1 MKNEWMITL
10 LTAGGILI
18 LCAAMIIWDKIRQRK
33 WFLRHLKQRWGII
46 PDREYTQ
53 EELESISHYA
63 RRHEGEPFMIDD
75 ITWNDLQMDEIF
87 IRMNNTLSSCGEDV
101 LYQMLRQPQM
111 HREVLEER
119 ERLIAYFQT
128 HEEERIQVLT
138 RVKEVKKIWKM
149 SIADYIDAL
158 KDVDRTGRAKY
169 PMLAG
174 LSVAAIIATLIKPIP
189 CMFLLLLMLCVSAV
203 VHTRDSKKIEPYLN
217 CFVCILR
224 LLRAADQFEKLD
236 NPVIQTYLDRIR
248 AGRKKMKSFRR
259 GAFLVASTNS
269 VQDGLEAII
278 VSYLRIIFQVDFIKF
293 YSMLKH
299 VEGNEAIIED
309 MYQAIGELDA
319 LIAVASFRE
328 SLPYYSLPEFTET
341 DNAEG
346 ASLEVEELY
355 HPLIAD
361 PVVNGIRMQRGVL
374 ITGSNASGKSTFL
387 KTIAINTIL
396 AQTVHTCIAKQ
407 YRGSFLKVL
416 TSMALRDNLAGG
428 ESYYMVEIRS
438 LKRILEECEK
448 PEPVLCIVDEVLR
461 GTNTIERIAASSQI
475 LHSLAKPKVLAMAAT
490 HDIEL
495 SYILEKEYDNYHFEE
510 EIQEK
515 DVVFD
520 YKLRTGRAMTRN
532 AIRLLAMIGYD
543 PKIIEAAQESAKQF
557 EETGVW
563 K

>member
-1 MKNEWMITL
+1 MITL

-33 WFLRHLKQRWGII
+33 WFLRHLKQRWGTV

-63 RRHEGEPFMIDD
+63 KRNEGEQFMIDD

-87 IRMNNTLSSCGEDV
+87 ICMNNTLSSCGEDV
-101 LYQMLRQPQM
+101 LYQILRQPQM
-111 HREVLEER
+111 DQNVLDER

-138 RVKEVKKIWKM
+138 RVNEVKKIWKM

-158 KDVDRTGRAKY
+158 KDVDRRGRGKY
-169 PMLAG
+169 PLLAG
-174 LSVAAIIATLIKPIP
+174 LSAAAIVATLIRPIP

-236 NPVIQTYLDRIR
+236 NPEIQTYLDRIR

-299 VEGNEAIIED
+299 VEGNESTIED
-309 MYQAIGELDA
+309 MYQAMGELDA

-328 SLPYYSLPEFTET
+328 SLPYYSQPEFVEA
-341 DNAEG
+341 NGREG
-346 ASLEVEELY
+346 ASLKVEKLY
-355 HPLIAD
+355 HPLIDD
-361 PVVNGIRMQRGVL
+361 PVANSIQMQRGVL

-396 AQTVHTCIAKQ
+396 AQTVHTCIAKH
-407 YRGSFLKVL
+407 YCGSFMKVL
-416 TSMALRDNLAGG
+416 TSMALRDNLSGG

-495 SYILEKEYDNYHFEE
+495 SYVLEKEYDNYHFEE
-510 EIQEK
+510 EIQEN

>member
-1 MKNEWMITL
+1 MKSEWMITL

-33 WFLRHLKQRWGII
+33 WFLRHLKQRWGTI

-189 CMFLLLLMLCVSAV
+189 CMFLLLLMLCVSAM

-248 AGRKKMKSFRR
+248 EGRKKMKSFCR

-269 VQDGLEAII
+269 VQDGLEAIV

-299 VEGNEAIIED
+299 VEGNEVIIED

-407 YRGSFLKVL
+407 HRGSFLKVL

-557 EETGVW
+557 EETCVW

>member
-1 MKNEWMITL
+1 MEYAILFAAL
-10 LTAGGILI
+10 LAAAAVMFLKGLWDQHRAQKWNREQLRKSFGKAGRTEYADGELNGIVRYFEKHPK
-18 LCAAMIIWDKIRQRK
+18 DFQ
-33 WFLRHLKQRWGII
+33 
-46 PDREYTQ
+46 
-53 EELESISHYA
+53 
-63 RRHEGEPFMIDD
+63 IDD

-87 IRMNNTLSSCGEDV
+87 IRINNTLSSCGEDV
-101 LYQMLRQPQM
+101 LYQILRQPQM
-111 HREVLEER
+111 DRNVLDER

-138 RVKEVKKIWKM
+138 RVNEVKKIWKM

-158 KDVDRTGRAKY
+158 KDVDRRGRGKY
-169 PMLAG
+169 PLLAG
-174 LSVAAIIATLIKPIP
+174 LSAAAIVATLIRPIP

-203 VHTRDSKKIEPYLN
+203 VHTRDSKRIEPYLN

-299 VEGNEAIIED
+299 VEGNESTIKD
-309 MYQAIGELDA
+309 MYQAMGELDA

-328 SLPYYSLPEFTET
+328 SLPYYSQPEFTEVN
-341 DNAEG
+341 DREG
-346 ASLEVEELY
+346 ASLKVEKLY
-355 HPLIAD
+355 HPLIGD
-361 PVVNGIRMQRGVL
+361 PVANSIQMQRGVL

-396 AQTVHTCIAKQ
+396 AQTVHTCIAKD
-407 YRGSFLKVL
+407 YCGSFMKIL

-495 SYILEKEYDNYHFEE
+495 SYVLEKEYDNYHFEE
-510 EIQEK
+510 EIQEN

-543 PKIIEAAQESAKQF
+543 PKIIEAAQESAKHF

>member
-1 MKNEWMITL
+1 MKSEWMITL

-33 WFLRHLKQRWGII
+33 WFLRHLKQRWGTI

-63 RRHEGEPFMIDD
+63 KRNEGEQFMIDD

-87 IRMNNTLSSCGEDV
+87 IRINNTLSSCGEDV
-101 LYQMLRQPQM
+101 LYQILRQPQM
-111 HREVLEER
+111 DRETLEER
-119 ERLIAYFQT
+119 ERLITYFQT

-158 KDVDRTGRAKY
+158 KDVDRRGRGKY
-169 PMLAG
+169 PLLAG
-174 LSVAAIIATLIKPIP
+174 LSAAAIVATLIRPIP

-236 NPVIQTYLDRIR
+236 NPEIQTYLDRIR

-299 VEGNEAIIED
+299 VEGNESTIED
-309 MYQAIGELDA
+309 MYQAMGELDA

-328 SLPYYSLPEFTET
+328 SLPYYSQPEFVEA
-341 DNAEG
+341 NGREG
-346 ASLEVEELY
+346 ASLKVEKLY
-355 HPLIAD
+355 HPLIDD
-361 PVVNGIRMQRGVL
+361 PVANSIQMQRGVL

-396 AQTVHTCIAKQ
+396 AQTVHTCIAKH
-407 YRGSFLKVL
+407 YCGSFMKVL
-416 TSMALRDNLAGG
+416 TSMALRDNLSGG

-495 SYILEKEYDNYHFEE
+495 SYVLEKEYDNYHFEE
-510 EIQEK
+510 EIQEN

>member
-1 MKNEWMITL
+1 MKSEWMITL

-33 WFLRHLKQRWGII
+33 WFLRHLKQRWGTI

-63 RRHEGEPFMIDD
+63 KRNEGEQFMIDD

-87 IRMNNTLSSCGEDV
+87 IRVNNTLSSCGEDV
-101 LYQMLRQPQM
+101 LYQILRQPQM
-111 HREVLEER
+111 DQNVLDER
-119 ERLIAYFQT
+119 ERLIAYFQN

-138 RVKEVKKIWKM
+138 RVNEVKKIWKM

-158 KDVDRTGRAKY
+158 KDVDCRGRGKY
-169 PMLAG
+169 PLLAG
-174 LSVAAIIATLIKPIP
+174 LSAAAIVATLIRPIP

-236 NPVIQTYLDRIR
+236 NPEIQTYLDRIR

-299 VEGNEAIIED
+299 VEGNESTIED
-309 MYQAIGELDA
+309 MYQAMGELDA

-328 SLPYYSLPEFTET
+328 SLPYYSQPEFVEA
-341 DNAEG
+341 NGREG
-346 ASLEVEELY
+346 ASLKVEKLY
-355 HPLIAD
+355 HPLIDD
-361 PVVNGIRMQRGVL
+361 PVANSIQMQRGVL

-396 AQTVHTCIAKQ
+396 AQTVHTCIAKH
-407 YRGSFLKVL
+407 YCGSFLKVL
-416 TSMALRDNLAGG
+416 TSMALRDNLSGG

-495 SYILEKEYDNYHFEE
+495 SYVLEKEYDNYHFEE
-510 EIQEK
+510 EIQEN

>member
-1 MKNEWMITL
+1 MKSEWMITL

-33 WFLRHLKQRWGII
+33 WFLRHLKQRWGTV

-63 RRHEGEPFMIDD
+63 KRNEGEQFMIDD

-87 IRMNNTLSSCGEDV
+87 IRINNTLSSCGEDV
-101 LYQMLRQPQM
+101 LYQILRQPQM
-111 HREVLEER
+111 DRETLEER
-119 ERLIAYFQT
+119 ERLITYFQT

-158 KDVDRTGRAKY
+158 KDVDRRGRGKY
-169 PMLAG
+169 PLLAG
-174 LSVAAIIATLIKPIP
+174 LSAAAIVATLIRPIP

-236 NPVIQTYLDRIR
+236 NPEIQTYLDRIR

-299 VEGNEAIIED
+299 VEGNESTIED
-309 MYQAIGELDA
+309 MYQAMGELDA

-328 SLPYYSLPEFTET
+328 SLPYYSQPEFVEA
-341 DNAEG
+341 NGREG
-346 ASLEVEELY
+346 ASLKVEKLY
-355 HPLIAD
+355 HPLIDD
-361 PVVNGIRMQRGVL
+361 PVANSIQMQRGVL

-396 AQTVHTCIAKQ
+396 AQTVHTCIAKH
-407 YRGSFLKVL
+407 YCGSFMKVL
-416 TSMALRDNLAGG
+416 TSMALRDNLSGG

-495 SYILEKEYDNYHFEE
+495 SYVLEKEYDNYHFEE
-510 EIQEK
+510 EIQEN

>member
-1 MKNEWMITL
+1 MKSEWMITL

-33 WFLRHLKQRWGII
+33 WFLRHLKQRWGTV

-63 RRHEGEPFMIDD
+63 KRNEGEQFMIDD

-101 LYQMLRQPQM
+101 LYQILRQPQM
-111 HREVLEER
+111 DQNVLDER

-138 RVKEVKKIWKM
+138 RVNEVKKIWKM

-158 KDVDRTGRAKY
+158 KDVDRRGRGKY
-169 PMLAG
+169 PLLAG
-174 LSVAAIIATLIKPIP
+174 LSAAAIVATLIRPIP

-236 NPVIQTYLDRIR
+236 NPEIQTYLERIR

-269 VQDGLEAII
+269 VQDGLEAIV

-299 VEGNEAIIED
+299 VEGNESTIED
-309 MYQAIGELDA
+309 MYQAMGELDA

-328 SLPYYSLPEFTET
+328 SLPYYSQPEFVEA
-341 DNAEG
+341 NGREG
-346 ASLEVEELY
+346 ASLKVEKLY
-355 HPLIAD
+355 HPLIDD
-361 PVVNGIRMQRGVL
+361 PVANSIQMQRGVL

-396 AQTVHTCIAKQ
+396 AQTVHTCIAKH
-407 YRGSFLKVL
+407 YCGSFMKVL
-416 TSMALRDNLAGG
+416 TSMALRDNLSGG

-475 LHSLAKPKVLAMAAT
+475 LRSLAKPKVLAMAAT

-495 SYILEKEYDNYHFEE
+495 SYVLEKEYDNYHFEE
-510 EIQEK
+510 EIQEN

>member
-1 MKNEWMITL
+1 MITL

-33 WFLRHLKQRWGII
+33 WFLRHLKQRWGTV

-63 RRHEGEPFMIDD
+63 KRNEGEQFMIDD
-75 ITWNDLQMDEIF
+75 TTWNDLQMDEIF
-87 IRMNNTLSSCGEDV
+87 IRINNTLSSCGEDV
-101 LYQMLRQPQM
+101 LYQILRQPQM
-111 HREVLEER
+111 DRNVLDER

-138 RVKEVKKIWKM
+138 RVNEVKKIWKM

-158 KDVDRTGRAKY
+158 KDVDRRGRGKY
-169 PMLAG
+169 PLLAG
-174 LSVAAIIATLIKPIP
+174 LSAAAIVATLIRPIP

-203 VHTRDSKKIEPYLN
+203 VHTRDSKRIEPYLN

-269 VQDGLEAII
+269 VQDGLEAIV

-299 VEGNEAIIED
+299 VEGNEVIIED

-407 YRGSFLKVL
+407 HRGSFLKVL

>member
-1 MKNEWMITL
+1 MKSEWMITL

-33 WFLRHLKQRWGII
+33 WFLRHLKQRWGTV

-63 RRHEGEPFMIDD
+63 KRNEGEQFMIDD

-87 IRMNNTLSSCGEDV
+87 IRVNNTLSSCGEDV
-101 LYQMLRQPQM
+101 LYQILRQPQM
-111 HREVLEER
+111 DQNVLDER

-138 RVKEVKKIWKM
+138 RVNEVKKIWKM

-158 KDVDRTGRAKY
+158 KDVDRRGRGKY
-169 PMLAG
+169 PLLAG
-174 LSVAAIIATLIKPIP
+174 LSAAAIVATLIHPIP

-236 NPVIQTYLDRIR
+236 NPEIQTYLDQIR

-299 VEGNEAIIED
+299 VEGTESTIED
-309 MYQAIGELDA
+309 MYQAMGELDA

-328 SLPYYSLPEFTET
+328 SLPYYSQPEFVEA
-341 DNAEG
+341 NGREG
-346 ASLEVEELY
+346 ASLKVEKLY
-355 HPLIAD
+355 HPLIDD
-361 PVVNGIRMQRGVL
+361 PVANSIQMQRGVL

-396 AQTVHTCIAKQ
+396 AQTVHTCIAKH
-407 YRGSFLKVL
+407 YCGSFLKVL
-416 TSMALRDNLAGG
+416 TSMALRDNLSGG

-495 SYILEKEYDNYHFEE
+495 SYVLEKEYDNYHFEE
-510 EIQEK
+510 EIQEN

>member
-1 MKNEWMITL
+1 MKSEWMITL

-33 WFLRHLKQRWGII
+33 WFLRHLKQRWGTV

-63 RRHEGEPFMIDD
+63 KRNKGEQFMIDD

-87 IRMNNTLSSCGEDV
+87 IRINNTLSSCGEDV
-101 LYQMLRQPQM
+101 LYQILRKPQM
-111 HREVLEER
+111 DRNVLDER

-138 RVKEVKKIWKM
+138 RVNEVKKIWKM

-158 KDVDRTGRAKY
+158 KDVDRRGRGKY
-169 PMLAG
+169 PLLAG
-174 LSVAAIIATLIKPIP
+174 LSAAAIVATLIRPIP

-203 VHTRDSKKIEPYLN
+203 VHTRDSKRIEPYLN

-299 VEGNEAIIED
+299 VEGNESTIED
-309 MYQAIGELDA
+309 MYQAMGELDA

-328 SLPYYSLPEFTET
+328 SLPYYSQPEFAEVN
-341 DNAEG
+341 DREG
-346 ASLEVEELY
+346 ASLKVEKLY
-355 HPLIAD
+355 HPLIGD
-361 PVVNGIRMQRGVL
+361 PVANSIQMQRGVL
-374 ITGSNASGKSTFL
+374 I
-387 KTIAINTIL
+387 TIL
-396 AQTVHTCIAKQ
+396 AQTVHTCIAKD
-407 YRGSFLKVL
+407 YCGSFMKIL

-495 SYILEKEYDNYHFEE
+495 SYVLEKEYDNYHFEE
-510 EIQEK
+510 EIQEN

-543 PKIIEAAQESAKQF
+543 PKIIEAAQESAKHF

>member
-1 MKNEWMITL
+1 MITL

-33 WFLRHLKQRWGII
+33 WFLRHLKQRWGTV

-63 RRHEGEPFMIDD
+63 KRNEGEQFMIDD
-75 ITWNDLQMDEIF
+75 TTWNDLQMDEIF
-87 IRMNNTLSSCGEDV
+87 IRINNTLSSCGEDV
-101 LYQMLRQPQM
+101 LYQILRQPQM
-111 HREVLEER
+111 DRNVLDER

-138 RVKEVKKIWKM
+138 RVNEVKKIWKM

-158 KDVDRTGRAKY
+158 KDVDRRGRGKY
-169 PMLAG
+169 PLLAG
-174 LSVAAIIATLIKPIP
+174 LSAAAIVATLIRPIP

-203 VHTRDSKKIEPYLN
+203 VHTRDSKRIEPYLN

-299 VEGNEAIIED
+299 VEGNESTIED
-309 MYQAIGELDA
+309 MYQAMGELDA

-328 SLPYYSLPEFTET
+328 SLPYYSQPEFAEVN
-341 DNAEG
+341 DREG
-346 ASLEVEELY
+346 ASLKVEKLY
-355 HPLIAD
+355 HPLIGD
-361 PVVNGIRMQRGVL
+361 PVANSIQMQRGVL

-396 AQTVHTCIAKQ
+396 AQTVHTCIAKD
-407 YRGSFLKVL
+407 YCGSYMKFI
-416 TSMALRDNLAGG
+416 TSMALRYKQAVCDC
-428 ESYYMVEIRS
+428 YY
-438 LKRILEECEK
+438 
-448 PEPVLCIVDEVLR
+448 
-461 GTNTIERIAASSQI
+461 
-475 LHSLAKPKVLAMAAT
+475 KV
-490 HDIEL
+490 
-495 SYILEKEYDNYHFEE
+495 
-510 EIQEK
+510 
-515 DVVFD
+515 
-520 YKLRTGRAMTRN
+520 
-532 AIRLLAMIGYD
+532 
-543 PKIIEAAQESAKQF
+543 
-557 EETGVW
+557 
-563 K
+563 

>member
-1 MKNEWMITL
+1 MKSEWMITL

-33 WFLRHLKQRWGII
+33 WFLRHLKQRWGTI

-63 RRHEGEPFMIDD
+63 RRHEGEQFMIDD

-111 HREVLEER
+111 NREVLEER

-128 HEEERIQVLT
+128 NEEERIQVLT

-158 KDVDRTGRAKY
+158 KDVDRSGRAKY
-169 PMLAG
+169 PLLAG

-248 AGRKKMKSFRR
+248 EGRKKMKNFRR

-269 VQDGLEAII
+269 VQDGLEAIV

-328 SLPYYSLPEFTET
+328 SLPYYSLPKFAET

-346 ASLEVEELY
+346 ASLEVKELY

-361 PVVNGIRMQRGVL
+361 PVVNSIKMQRGVL

-387 KTIAINTIL
+387 KTIAINAIL
-396 AQTVHTCIAKQ
+396 AQTVHTCIAKY
-407 YRGSFLKVL
+407 YRGSFLKIL

-448 PEPVLCIVDEVLR
+448 SEPVLCIVDEVLR

-475 LHSLAKPKVLAMAAT
+475 LRSLAKPKVLAMAAT

>member
-1 MKNEWMITL
+1 MKSEWMITL
-10 LTAGGILI
+10 LMAGGILI

-33 WFLRHLKQRWGII
+33 WFLRHLKQRWGTI

-63 RRHEGEPFMIDD
+63 KRNEGEQFMIDD

-101 LYQMLRQPQM
+101 LYQILRQPQM
-111 HREVLEER
+111 DQNVLDER

-138 RVKEVKKIWKM
+138 RVNEVKKIWKM

-158 KDVDRTGRAKY
+158 KDVDRRGRGKY
-169 PMLAG
+169 PLLAG
-174 LSVAAIIATLIKPIP
+174 FSAAAIVATLIRPIP

-236 NPVIQTYLDRIR
+236 NPEIQTYLDRIR

-299 VEGNEAIIED
+299 VEGNEATIED
-309 MYQAIGELDA
+309 MYQAMGELDA

-328 SLPYYSLPEFTET
+328 SLPYYSQPEFVEA
-341 DNAEG
+341 NGREG
-346 ASLEVEELY
+346 ASLKVEKLY
-355 HPLIAD
+355 HPLIDD
-361 PVVNGIRMQRGVL
+361 PVANSIQMQRGVL

-396 AQTVHTCIAKQ
+396 AQTVHTCIAKH
-407 YRGSFLKVL
+407 YCGSFLKVL
-416 TSMALRDNLAGG
+416 TSMALRDNLSGG

-495 SYILEKEYDNYHFEE
+495 SYVLEKEYDNYHFEE
-510 EIQEK
+510 EIQEN

>member
-1 MKNEWMITL
+1 MKSEWMITL

-33 WFLRHLKQRWGII
+33 WFLRHLKQRWGTV

-63 RRHEGEPFMIDD
+63 KRNEGEQFMIDD

-101 LYQMLRQPQM
+101 LYQILRQPQM
-111 HREVLEER
+111 DQNVLDER

-138 RVKEVKKIWKM
+138 RVNEVKKIWKM

-158 KDVDRTGRAKY
+158 KDVDRRGRGKY
-169 PMLAG
+169 PLLAG
-174 LSVAAIIATLIKPIP
+174 LSAAAIVATLIRPIP

-236 NPVIQTYLDRIR
+236 NPEIQTYLDRIW

-299 VEGNEAIIED
+299 VEGNEATIED
-309 MYQAIGELDA
+309 MYQAMGELDA

-328 SLPYYSLPEFTET
+328 SLPYYSQPEFVEA
-341 DNAEG
+341 NGREG
-346 ASLEVEELY
+346 AFLKVEKLY
-355 HPLIAD
+355 HPLIDD
-361 PVVNGIRMQRGVL
+361 PVANSIQMQRGVL

-396 AQTVHTCIAKQ
+396 AQTVHTCIAKH
-407 YRGSFLKVL
+407 YCGSFLKVL
-416 TSMALRDNLAGG
+416 TSMALRDNLSGG

-495 SYILEKEYDNYHFEE
+495 SYVLEKEYDNYHFEE
-510 EIQEK
+510 EIQEN

>member
-1 MKNEWMITL
+1 MKSEWMITL

-18 LCAAMIIWDKIRQRK
+18 LCTAMIIWDKIRQRK
-33 WFLRHLKQRWGII
+33 WFLRHLKQRWGTI

-248 AGRKKMKSFRR
+248 EGRKKMKSFCR

-269 VQDGLEAII
+269 VQDGLEAIV

-407 YRGSFLKVL
+407 HRGSFLKVL

>member
-1 MKNEWMITL
+1 MKSEWMITL

-18 LCAAMIIWDKIRQRK
+18 LCAAMIIWDKIRQHK
-33 WFLRHLKQRWGII
+33 WFLRHLKQRWGTI

-189 CMFLLLLMLCVSAV
+189 CMFLLLLMLCVSAM

-248 AGRKKMKSFRR
+248 EGRKKMKNFRR

-269 VQDGLEAII
+269 VQDGLEAIV

-475 LHSLAKPKVLAMAAT
+475 LHSLAKPGVLAMAAT

>member
-1 MKNEWMITL
+1 MKSEWMITL

-18 LCAAMIIWDKIRQRK
+18 LCTAMIIWDKIRQRK
-33 WFLRHLKQRWGII
+33 WFLRHLKQRWGTI

-87 IRMNNTLSSCGEDV
+87 IRINNTLSSCGEDV
-101 LYQMLRQPQM
+101 LYQILRQPQM
-111 HREVLEER
+111 DRNVLDER

-138 RVKEVKKIWKM
+138 RVNEVKKIWKM

-248 AGRKKMKSFRR
+248 TGRKKMKSFRR

-269 VQDGLEAII
+269 VQDGLEAIV

-299 VEGNEAIIED
+299 VEGNEVIIED

-407 YRGSFLKVL
+407 HRGSFLKVL

>member
-1 MKNEWMITL
+1 MITL

-33 WFLRHLKQRWGII
+33 WFLRHLKQRWGTV

-63 RRHEGEPFMIDD
+63 KRNEGEQFMIDD

-87 IRMNNTLSSCGEDV
+87 IRINNTLSSCGEDV
-101 LYQMLRQPQM
+101 LYQILRQPQM
-111 HREVLEER
+111 DRNVLDER

-138 RVKEVKKIWKM
+138 RVNEVKKIWKM

-158 KDVDRTGRAKY
+158 KDVDRRGRGKY
-169 PMLAG
+169 PLLAG
-174 LSVAAIIATLIKPIP
+174 LSAAAIVATLIRPIP

-203 VHTRDSKKIEPYLN
+203 VHTRDSKRIEPYLN

-248 AGRKKMKSFRR
+248 TGRKKMKSFRR

-299 VEGNEAIIED
+299 VEGNESTIED
-309 MYQAIGELDA
+309 MYQAMGELDA

-328 SLPYYSLPEFTET
+328 SLPYYSQPEFAEVN
-341 DNAEG
+341 DREG
-346 ASLEVEELY
+346 AS
-355 HPLIAD
+355 
-361 PVVNGIRMQRGVL
+361 
-374 ITGSNASGKSTFL
+374 
-387 KTIAINTIL
+387 
-396 AQTVHTCIAKQ
+396 
-407 YRGSFLKVL
+407 
-416 TSMALRDNLAGG
+416 
-428 ESYYMVEIRS
+428 
-438 LKRILEECEK
+438 
-448 PEPVLCIVDEVLR
+448 
-461 GTNTIERIAASSQI
+461 
-475 LHSLAKPKVLAMAAT
+475 
-490 HDIEL
+490 
-495 SYILEKEYDNYHFEE
+495 
-510 EIQEK
+510 
-515 DVVFD
+515 
-520 YKLRTGRAMTRN
+520 
-532 AIRLLAMIGYD
+532 
-543 PKIIEAAQESAKQF
+543 
-557 EETGVW
+557 
-563 K
+563 

>member
-1 MKNEWMITL
+1 MKSEWMITL

-33 WFLRHLKQRWGII
+33 WFLRHLKQRWGTV

-63 RRHEGEPFMIDD
+63 KRNEGEQFMIDD

-87 IRMNNTLSSCGEDV
+87 IRVNNTLSSCGEDV
-101 LYQMLRQPQM
+101 LYQILRQPQM
-111 HREVLEER
+111 DQNVLDER

-138 RVKEVKKIWKM
+138 RVNEVKKIWKM

-158 KDVDRTGRAKY
+158 KDVDRGGRGKY
-169 PMLAG
+169 PLLAG
-174 LSVAAIIATLIKPIP
+174 LSAAAIVATLIRPIP

-236 NPVIQTYLDRIR
+236 NPEIQTYLDRIR

-299 VEGNEAIIED
+299 VEGNESTIED
-309 MYQAIGELDA
+309 MYQAMGELDA
-319 LIAVASFRE
+319 LIAVASVRE
-328 SLPYYSLPEFTET
+328 SLPYYSQPEFVEA
-341 DNAEG
+341 NGREG
-346 ASLEVEELY
+346 ASLKVEKLY
-355 HPLIAD
+355 HPLIDD
-361 PVVNGIRMQRGVL
+361 PVANSIQMQRGVL

-396 AQTVHTCIAKQ
+396 AQTVHTCIAKH
-407 YRGSFLKVL
+407 YCGSFMKVL
-416 TSMALRDNLAGG
+416 TSMALRDNLSGG

-495 SYILEKEYDNYHFEE
+495 SYVLEKEYDNYHFEE
-510 EIQEK
+510 EIQEN

-557 EETGVW
+557 EEIGVW

>member
-1 MKNEWMITL
+1 MKSEWMITL

-33 WFLRHLKQRWGII
+33 WFLRHLKQRWGTI

-63 RRHEGEPFMIDD
+63 KRNEGEQFMIDD

-101 LYQMLRQPQM
+101 LYQILRQPQM
-111 HREVLEER
+111 DRETLEER
-119 ERLIAYFQT
+119 ERLITYFQT

-158 KDVDRTGRAKY
+158 KDVDRRGRGKY
-169 PMLAG
+169 PLLAG
-174 LSVAAIIATLIKPIP
+174 LSAAAIVATLIRPIP

-236 NPVIQTYLDRIR
+236 NPEIQTYLDRIR

-299 VEGNEAIIED
+299 VEGNESTIED
-309 MYQAIGELDA
+309 MYQAMGELDA

-328 SLPYYSLPEFTET
+328 SLPYYSQPEFVEA
-341 DNAEG
+341 NGREG
-346 ASLEVEELY
+346 ASLKVEKLY
-355 HPLIAD
+355 HPLIDD
-361 PVVNGIRMQRGVL
+361 PVANSIQMQRGVL

-396 AQTVHTCIAKQ
+396 AQTVHTCIAKH
-407 YRGSFLKVL
+407 YCGSFMKVL
-416 TSMALRDNLAGG
+416 TSMALRDNLSGG

-495 SYILEKEYDNYHFEE
+495 SYVLEKEYDNYHFEE
-510 EIQEK
+510 EIQEN

-543 PKIIEAAQESAKQF
+543 PKIIEEAQESAKQF

>member
-1 MKNEWMITL
+1 MITL

-33 WFLRHLKQRWGII
+33 WFQRHLKQRWGTI

-63 RRHEGEPFMIDD
+63 RRHEGEQFMIDD

-101 LYQMLRQPQM
+101 LYQMLREPQM
-111 HREVLEER
+111 DRNVLDER

-138 RVKEVKKIWKM
+138 RVNEVKKIWKV

-158 KDVDRTGRAKY
+158 KDVDRRGRGKY
-169 PMLAG
+169 PLLAG
-174 LSVAAIIATLIKPIP
+174 LSIAAMIATLIRPIP

-299 VEGNEAIIED
+299 VEGNESTIED
-309 MYQAIGELDA
+309 MYQAMGELDA

-328 SLPYYSLPEFTET
+328 SLPYYSRPEFVET
-341 DNAEG
+341 NDREG
-346 ASLEVEELY
+346 ASLKVEALY
-355 HPLIAD
+355 HPLIDD
-361 PVVNGIRMQRGVL
+361 PVANSIQMQRGVL

-396 AQTVHTCIAKQ
+396 AQTVHTCIAKH
-407 YRGSFLKVL
+407 YCGSFVKIL
-416 TSMALRDNLAGG
+416 TSMALRDNLSGG

-495 SYILEKEYDNYHFEE
+495 SYVLEKEYDNYHFEE
-510 EIQEK
+510 EIQEN

-543 PKIIEAAQESAKQF
+543 PKIIEAAQESAKHF

>member
-1 MKNEWMITL
+1 MITL

-18 LCAAMIIWDKIRQRK
+18 LCAAMIIWDKIRQHK
-33 WFLRHLKQRWGII
+33 WFLRHLKQRWGTI

-189 CMFLLLLMLCVSAV
+189 CMFLLLLMLCVSAM

-248 AGRKKMKSFRR
+248 EGRKKMKNFRR

-269 VQDGLEAII
+269 VQDGLEAIV

-341 DNAEG
+341 DNVEG

-475 LHSLAKPKVLAMAAT
+475 LHSLAKPGVLAMAAT

>member
-1 MKNEWMITL
+1 MKSEWMITL

-33 WFLRHLKQRWGII
+33 WFLRHLKQRWGTV

-63 RRHEGEPFMIDD
+63 KRNEGEQFMIDD

-101 LYQMLRQPQM
+101 LYQILRQPQM
-111 HREVLEER
+111 DQNVLDER

-138 RVKEVKKIWKM
+138 RVNEVKKIWKM

-158 KDVDRTGRAKY
+158 KDVDRRGRGKY
-169 PMLAG
+169 PLLAG
-174 LSVAAIIATLIKPIP
+174 LSVAAIVATLIHPIP

-236 NPVIQTYLDRIR
+236 NPEIQTYLDQIR

-299 VEGNEAIIED
+299 VEGNESTIED
-309 MYQAIGELDA
+309 MYQAMGELDA

-328 SLPYYSLPEFTET
+328 SLPYYSQPEFVEA
-341 DNAEG
+341 NGREG
-346 ASLEVEELY
+346 ASLKVEKLY
-355 HPLIAD
+355 HPLIDD
-361 PVVNGIRMQRGVL
+361 PVANSIQMQRGVL

-396 AQTVHTCIAKQ
+396 AQTVHTCIAKH
-407 YRGSFLKVL
+407 YCGSFLKVL
-416 TSMALRDNLAGG
+416 TSMALRDNLSGG

-495 SYILEKEYDNYHFEE
+495 SYVLEKEYDNYHFEE
-510 EIQEK
+510 EIQEN

>member
-1 MKNEWMITL
+1 MKSEWMITL

-33 WFLRHLKQRWGII
+33 WFLRHLKQRWGTI

-236 NPVIQTYLDRIR
+236 NSVIQTYLDRIR

-269 VQDGLEAII
+269 VQDGLEAIV

-396 AQTVHTCIAKQ
+396 AQTVHTCIAKRH
-407 YRGSFLKVL
+407 RGSFLKVL

>member
-1 MKNEWMITL
+1 MKSEWMITL

-33 WFLRHLKQRWGII
+33 WFLRHLKQRWGTV

-63 RRHEGEPFMIDD
+63 KRNEGEQFMIDD

-101 LYQMLRQPQM
+101 LYQILRQPQM
-111 HREVLEER
+111 DQNVLDER

-138 RVKEVKKIWKM
+138 RVNEVKKIWKM

-158 KDVDRTGRAKY
+158 KDVDRRGRGKY
-169 PMLAG
+169 PLLAG
-174 LSVAAIIATLIKPIP
+174 LSAAAIVATLIHPIP

-236 NPVIQTYLDRIR
+236 NPEIQTYLDQIR

-299 VEGNEAIIED
+299 VEGTESTIED
-309 MYQAIGELDA
+309 MYQAMGELDA

-328 SLPYYSLPEFTET
+328 SLPYYSQPEFVEA
-341 DNAEG
+341 NGREG
-346 ASLEVEELY
+346 ASLKVEKLY
-355 HPLIAD
+355 HPLIDD
-361 PVVNGIRMQRGVL
+361 PVANSIQMQRGVL

-396 AQTVHTCIAKQ
+396 AQTVHTCIAKH
-407 YRGSFLKVL
+407 YCGSFLKVL
-416 TSMALRDNLAGG
+416 TSMALRDNLSGG

-495 SYILEKEYDNYHFEE
+495 SYVLEKEYDNYHFEE
-510 EIQEK
+510 EIQEN

>member
-1 MKNEWMITL
+1 MITL

-33 WFLRHLKQRWGII
+33 WFLRHLKQRWGTV

-63 RRHEGEPFMIDD
+63 KRNEGEHFMIDD

-87 IRMNNTLSSCGEDV
+87 IRINNTLSSCGEDV
-101 LYQMLRQPQM
+101 LYQILRQPQM
-111 HREVLEER
+111 DRNVLDER

-138 RVKEVKKIWKM
+138 RVNEVKKIWKM

-158 KDVDRTGRAKY
+158 KDVNRRGRGKY
-169 PMLAG
+169 PLLAG
-174 LSVAAIIATLIKPIP
+174 LSAAAIVATLIRPIP

-203 VHTRDSKKIEPYLN
+203 VHTRDSKRIEPYLN

-248 AGRKKMKSFRR
+248 AGRKKMKSFHR

-299 VEGNEAIIED
+299 VEGNESTIED
-309 MYQAIGELDA
+309 MYQAMGDLDA

-328 SLPYYSLPEFTET
+328 SLPYYSQPEFAEVN
-341 DNAEG
+341 DREG
-346 ASLEVEELY
+346 ASLKVEKLY
-355 HPLIAD
+355 HPLIDD
-361 PVVNGIRMQRGVL
+361 PVANSIQMQRGVL

-396 AQTVHTCIAKQ
+396 AQTVHTCIAKD
-407 YRGSFLKVL
+407 YCGSFMKVL

-495 SYILEKEYDNYHFEE
+495 SYVLEKEYDNYHFEE
-510 EIQEK
+510 EIQEN

-543 PKIIEAAQESAKQF
+543 PKIIEAAQESVSVSEK
-557 EETGVW
+557 ELVELRV
-563 K
+563 

>member
-1 MKNEWMITL
+1 MKSEWMITL

-33 WFLRHLKQRWGII
+33 WFLRHLKQRWGTV

-63 RRHEGEPFMIDD
+63 KRNEGEQFMIDD

-101 LYQMLRQPQM
+101 LYQILRQPQM
-111 HREVLEER
+111 DQNVLDER

-138 RVKEVKKIWKM
+138 RVNEVKKIWKM

-158 KDVDRTGRAKY
+158 KDVDRRGRGKY
-169 PMLAG
+169 PLLAG
-174 LSVAAIIATLIKPIP
+174 LSAAAIVATLIHPIP

-236 NPVIQTYLDRIR
+236 NPEIQTYLDQIR

-299 VEGNEAIIED
+299 VEGNESTIED
-309 MYQAIGELDA
+309 MYQAMGELDA

-328 SLPYYSLPEFTET
+328 SLPYYSQPEFVEA
-341 DNAEG
+341 NGREG
-346 ASLEVEELY
+346 ASLKVEKLY
-355 HPLIAD
+355 HPLIDD
-361 PVVNGIRMQRGVL
+361 PVANSIQMQRGVL

-396 AQTVHTCIAKQ
+396 AQTVHTCIAKH
-407 YRGSFLKVL
+407 YCGSFLKVL
-416 TSMALRDNLAGG
+416 TSMALRDNLSGG

-495 SYILEKEYDNYHFEE
+495 SYVLEKEYDNYHFEE
-510 EIQEK
+510 EIQEN

-520 YKLRTGRAMTRN
+520 YKLCTGRAMTRN

>member
-1 MKNEWMITL
+1 MITL

-33 WFLRHLKQRWGII
+33 WFLRHLKQRWGTV

-63 RRHEGEPFMIDD
+63 KRNEGEQFMIDD

-87 IRMNNTLSSCGEDV
+87 ICMNNTLSSCGEDV
-101 LYQMLRQPQM
+101 LYQILRQPQM
-111 HREVLEER
+111 DQNVLDER

-138 RVKEVKKIWKM
+138 RVNEVKKIWKM

-158 KDVDRTGRAKY
+158 KDVDRRGRGKY
-169 PMLAG
+169 PLLAG
-174 LSVAAIIATLIKPIP
+174 LSAAAIVATLIRPIP

-236 NPVIQTYLDRIR
+236 NPEIQTYLDRIW

-299 VEGNEAIIED
+299 VEGNESTIED
-309 MYQAIGELDA
+309 MYQAMGELDA

-328 SLPYYSLPEFTET
+328 SLPYYSQPEFVEA
-341 DNAEG
+341 NGREG
-346 ASLEVEELY
+346 ASLKVEKLY
-355 HPLIAD
+355 HPLIDD
-361 PVVNGIRMQRGVL
+361 PVANSIQMQRGVL

-396 AQTVHTCIAKQ
+396 AQTVHTCIAKH
-407 YRGSFLKVL
+407 YCGSFMKVL
-416 TSMALRDNLAGG
+416 TSMALRDNLSGG

-495 SYILEKEYDNYHFEE
+495 SYVLEKEYDNYHFEE
-510 EIQEK
+510 EIQEN

-543 PKIIEAAQESAKQF
+543 PKIIEEAQESAKQF

>member
-1 MKNEWMITL
+1 MITL

-33 WFLRHLKQRWGII
+33 WFLRHLKQRWGTI

-63 RRHEGEPFMIDD
+63 KRNVGEQFMIDD

-101 LYQMLRQPQM
+101 LYQILRQPQM
-111 HREVLEER
+111 DQNVLDER

-138 RVKEVKKIWKM
+138 RVNEVKKIWKM

-158 KDVDRTGRAKY
+158 KDVDRRGRGKY
-169 PMLAG
+169 PLLAG
-174 LSVAAIIATLIKPIP
+174 LSAAAIVATLIRPIP

-236 NPVIQTYLDRIR
+236 NPEIQTYLDRIR

-299 VEGNEAIIED
+299 VEGNESTIED
-309 MYQAIGELDA
+309 MYQAMGELDA

-328 SLPYYSLPEFTET
+328 SLLYYSQPEFVEA
-341 DNAEG
+341 NGREG
-346 ASLEVEELY
+346 ASLKVEKLY
-355 HPLIAD
+355 HPLIDD
-361 PVVNGIRMQRGVL
+361 PVANSIQMQRGVL

-396 AQTVHTCIAKQ
+396 AQTVHTCIAKH
-407 YRGSFLKVL
+407 YCGSFLKVL
-416 TSMALRDNLAGG
+416 TSMALRDNLSGG

-495 SYILEKEYDNYHFEE
+495 SYVLEKEYDNYHFEE
-510 EIQEK
+510 EIQEN